1 MFRHP
6 LISFVVFCNLMR
18 SNNNKK
24 LFDDKILFVL
34 IYYDFYTS
42 QIPLVK
48 FGLYICYEG
57 PAFQKLKAGKNEM
70 ALPSRYVVNANNAI
84 QIFDW

>member
-34 IYYDFYTS
+34 IYYLTF
-42 QIPLVK
+42 IHHK
-48 FGLYICYEG
+48 FH
-57 PAFQKLKAGKNEM
+57 
-70 ALPSRYVVNANNAI
+70 
-84 QIFDW
+84 W